1 MGNVKAGVVVV
12 TKFCRAGSG
21 KFQSYINYIDRKEA
35 ARTENSSK
43 YNLYQDYMGN
53 PEKTSGIFTADNNNL
68 NLQEKQALKE
78 LFEAAQENG
87 SLMWQTVISFDNR
100 WLEQN
105 GLYRSEENLLD
116 EDRIKEVSR
125 GAVEKMLK
133 AEGLENAVWSAAIH
147 YNTGNIHVHI
157 ATVEPEPMRETKEY
171 IQYREETIDG
181 KKVKIPLRDANGNV
195 IKKEEI
201 KGRFKPKSIEA
212 CKSSVVNQIVN
223 EKENNLKINHIIRE
237 SIVKQKKEHPL
248 TKDREI
254 AEAFVELYR
263 NMPDCARNMWNY
275 NNSIMASVRGQI
287 DDISRMYM
295 EKYHGEELKELQE
308 RLEIQSEKYHT
319 AYGDSGKD
327 YAEGKMKDLYT
338 RMGNAILKEIR
349 EYDKEVKLQ
358 GATNGTLDEVR
369 RLMEEQRNIRESEQG
384 IENEKMKAGIR
395 QEEDRLEGV
404 GGDFNEGDI
413 TQKQEVQTGRQGG
426 VSGENNGAKEQGA
439 TNGTL
444 DGKRITMGE
453 NVHYKWKGAYKKAK
467 SLIHSKQ
474 PDYETA
480 IRLLEQEM
488 IKGNV
493 LAAYELGDIYRFG
506 RGTQIN
512 LEMAEECYRQALGGF
527 TELYETAVDDK
538 AQQYLSYR
546 IGKQYYYGLGTET
559 SYEDAREWMEISG
572 SQYAKYMLGR
582 TAYQGQGM
590 EKDFSLAF
598 TYFSAVAETNP
609 YAAYQAASMIDR
621 KDVEMDESLADGY
634 YRMAFM
640 GFMRQEEKQADDNLE
655 YKIGTMYRNGQGVEQ
670 DLKLGEEYLTLS
682 ADAGN
687 LYARNRLAGIYL
699 EEGRTDML
707 PTAIEYLTEA
717 ATKGKNSMAMY
728 TLGNIYSSP
737 EYADE
742 IAQMEEKAQSEGSV
756 PEDKMPQMDKVP
768 FVAPMEKAKE
778 WYVKAE
784 EAGNE
789 FASYK
794 LGKILLEEGETRAA
808 IGHLEKCESKY
819 ARYTLGK
826 IYMDEQSEFFDV
838 SKGVDNFEKAALE
851 GNEWAQYRLG
861 NIYATEQY
869 GIKDE
874 EKAVY
879 WYQKAEEA
887 GNEFAGYRLGKIYY
901 EKGDYGKAA
910 KHFEKCRN
918 QFSHYYLGKIYLDK
932 ESGVYDPVKGIGHL
946 LQSAKEG
953 NSYAELSLGILCM
966 KGEVVDRDMDK
977 ARGWFQRSAEHGNEF
992 AGEILNNMDNP
1003 VPVHRSPG
1011 VAKGAS
1017 LAGAISKMKQAL
1029 KSEWEKQQ
1037 LMREHERLMN
1047 DYNMEK
1053 E

>member
-1 MGNVKAGVVVV
+1 MGNIKAGVVVV

-68 NLQEKQALKE
+68 SLQEKQALKE
-78 LFEAAQENG
+78 LFEIAQENG

-105 GLYRSEENLLD
+105 GLYRSEENILD
-116 EDRIKEVSR
+116 EDRLKEVSR

-147 YNTGNIHVHI
+147 YNTDNIHVHI

-181 KKVKIPLRDANGNV
+181 KKVKIPLRDINGNV
-195 IKKEEI
+195 IKKEEM

-248 TKDREI
+248 TKDREMV
-254 AEAFVELYR
+254 EAFVELYR

-275 NNSIMASVRGQI
+275 NNSIMAPVRGRI
-287 DDISRMYM
+287 DEISRMYM
-295 EKYHGEELKELQE
+295 EKYQGEELRELQE
-308 RLEIQSEKYHT
+308 RLEMQSEKYHT

-358 GATNGTLDEVR
+358 GATNGTLDEVK
-369 RLMEEQRNIRESEQG
+369 RLIEEQRLIREKEQRA
-384 IENEKMKAGIR
+384 ENEKIKAGIH
-395 QEEDRLEGV
+395 QEEDRQEGV
-404 GGDFNEGDI
+404 VSDFSDREI
-413 TQKQEVQTGRQGG
+413 TPNQEVQMDGKGG
-426 VSGENNGAKEQGA
+426 VTGENNIKNEQGA
-439 TNGTL
+439 TNGTFNGNDFFL
-444 DGKRITMGE
+444 GE

-480 IRLLEQEM
+480 IHLLEQEV

-493 LAAYELGDIYRFG
+493 LAAYELGDVYRFG
-506 RGTQIN
+506 RGKEIN
-512 LEMAEECYRQALGGF
+512 LEIAEGFYRKALAGF
-527 TELYETAVDDK
+527 TELYETAVEDK

-572 SQYAKYMLGR
+572 NQYAKYMLGR
-582 TAYQGQGM
+582 MAYHGQGM
-590 EKDFSLAF
+590 EKDFERAF
-598 TYFSAVAETNP
+598 TFFSSIAETNP
-609 YAAYQAASMIDR
+609 YAAFQAASMIDR
-621 KDVEMDESLADGY
+621 KDLVMDGASADEY

-640 GFMRQEEKQADDNLE
+640 GFVGQEEKQADDNLE
-655 YKIGTMYRNGQGVEQ
+655 YKIGTMYLNGQGVEQ

-682 ADAGN
+682 ANAGN
-687 LYARNRLAGIYL
+687 LYARNRLARLYL
-699 EEGRTDML
+699 EEGRTEML
-707 PTAIEYLTEA
+707 PTAIEYLKEA
-717 ATKGKNSMAMY
+717 AIKGKNSMAMY
-728 TLGNIYSSP
+728 TLGNIYSSA
-737 EYADE
+737 EYVDE
-742 IAQMEEKAQSEGSV
+742 IAQMQEAAQAESSASEN
-756 PEDKMPQMDKVP
+756 KVP
-768 FVAPMEKAKE
+768 FMAPKEIAKD
-778 WYVKAE
+778 WYAKAE
-784 EAGNE
+784 KEGNE

-794 LGKILLEEGETRAA
+794 LGKILLEEGEIGAA

-838 SKGVDNFEKAALE
+838 FRGIENFSKAAEE

-861 NIYATEQY
+861 NIYAAEQY

-874 EKAVY
+874 EKAVF
-879 WYQKAEEA
+879 WYQKAEKA
-887 GNEFAGYRLGKIYY
+887 GNEFAGYKLGKIYY
-901 EKGDYGKAA
+901 EKGDYARAA
-910 KHFEKCRN
+910 EYFEKCSN
-918 QFSHYYLGKIYLDK
+918 QFSHYYLGKMYLDK
-932 ESGVYDPVKGIGHL
+932 ESGIYDPVKGIGHL
-946 LQSAKEG
+946 LQSAREG

-966 KGEVVDRDMDK
+966 KGDVVDRDMDK
-977 ARGWFQRSAEHGNEF
+977 ARGWLQRSAEHGNEF
-992 AGEILNNMDNP
+992 AETILGNMDNP
-1003 VPVHRSPG
+1003 VPVHHSQG
-1011 VAKGAS
+1011 VARGVS

-1029 KSEWEKQQ
+1029 KSEWEKQK
-1037 LMREHERLMN
+1037 LMREHERMMN